1 MKIQKKIRRIS
12 EKRQKIGLKMKNE
25 NIISITPIILST
37 DKNSTSEVEI
47 SNIINLKD
55 EDITEKT
62 LFINIKSINQK
73 NIITLNNEKINLI
86 Y

>member
-12 EKRQKIGLKMKNE
+12 EKRQKIGHKIKNE
-25 NIISITPIILST
+25 NIISIIPFILST
-37 DKNSTSEVEI
+37 NKNSSSEEEK

-55 EDITEKT
+55 EDSTEKII
-62 LFINIKSINQK
+62 FINIKSINQK
-73 NIITLNNEKINLI
+73 NIMTINNEKINLI